1 MAGQRSAALAE
12 SKRALELDPQLS
24 TAQVF
29 LSMDRA
35 AAGRKDEARAIVGH
49 GLSEVPWNGM
59 SAYVLGQLGDTA
71 AARSVLKNL
80 DALPRNT
87 WMINTAR
94 AYIYL
99 GLGELDRA
107 LGSLEAAVA
116 ARETTPGW
124 IPFADRPYDPVRS
137 SPRFASVIRA
147 FGLENRGLT
156 SQNGG
161 RPAP

>member
-1 MAGQRSAALAE
+1 
-12 SKRALELDPQLS
+12 
-24 TAQVF
+24 
-29 LSMDRA
+29 
-35 AAGRKDEARAIVGH
+35 
-49 GLSEVPWNGM
+49 
-59 SAYVLGQLGDTA
+59 

-80 DALPRNT
+80 DAVARNT

-94 AYIYL
+94 AFIYL

-116 ARETTPGW
+116 ARETTPSW
-124 IPFADRPYDPVRS
+124 ISLADRPYDPVRTD
-137 SPRFASVIRA
+137 PRFASVVRA